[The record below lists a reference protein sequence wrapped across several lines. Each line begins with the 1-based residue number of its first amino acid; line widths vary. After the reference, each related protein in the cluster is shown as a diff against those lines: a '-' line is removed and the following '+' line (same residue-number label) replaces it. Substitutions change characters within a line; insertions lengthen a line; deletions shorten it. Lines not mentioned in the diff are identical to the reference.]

1 MSNIKIA
8 ICVPT
13 HNEPKERT
21 SFVMARINETVGE
34 GHVISTAN
42 DTHSRGKGWALREAL
57 KAVEADRYIF
67 VDGDGDIDPVYIA
80 PIVFY
85 LNQGWDVVV
94 GKKELPKTFKRKIL
108 TFLSRIWIKTLFG
121 LKVDT
126 QTGLKGFRYKPH
138 WHIDGWAHDIEIL
151 SQARKE
157 GKKILEIPIHAT
169 VSSGKSWNDITT
181 TLRDTIKIRT
191 GI

>member
-1 MSNIKIA
+1 
-8 ICVPT
+8 
-13 HNEPKERT
+13 
-21 SFVMARINETVGE
+21 MARINETVGE

-94 GKKELPKTFKRKIL
+94 GKKELPKTSNF
-108 TFLSRIWIKTLFG
+108 T
-121 LKVDT
+121 
-126 QTGLKGFRYKPH
+126 
-138 WHIDGWAHDIEIL
+138 
-151 SQARKE
+151 
-157 GKKILEIPIHAT
+157 
-169 VSSGKSWNDITT
+169 NN
-181 TLRDTIKIRT
+181 
-191 GI
+191 